1 MDIEQPGNVV
11 ILIANLIF
19 FFYDPNLEFPR
30 TTIQIKH
37 ELSDIISVAVE
48 FYLYLLIQSGTK
60 PANSLAVEETHGN
73 HDLITV
79 TDCQSERLSK
89 IYMYFRIEFCQSKI
103 FSFFMDECTHIIRI
117 K

>member
-11 ILIANLIF
+11 ILIANLRF

-73 HDLITV
+73 HDLIKV
-79 TDCQSERLSK
+79 TESNSVNRR
-89 IYMYFRIEFCQSKI
+89 YFHSLWMNVRILYA
-103 FSFFMDECTHIIRI
+103 
-117 K
+117 